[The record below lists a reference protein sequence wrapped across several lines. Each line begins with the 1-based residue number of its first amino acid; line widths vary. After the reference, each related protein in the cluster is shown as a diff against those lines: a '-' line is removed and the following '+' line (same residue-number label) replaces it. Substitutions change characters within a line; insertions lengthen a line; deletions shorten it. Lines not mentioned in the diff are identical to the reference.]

1 MQQNPSYRESLGNWF
16 PYFFNS
22 IGAFFY
28 QIPMFWYTSSYVK
41 CMGCP
46 INLPLHGKMMQ
57 NSSNR
62 ESLGNGYPLFSLSLG
77 SFFSIRFPC
86 YGILHHMWN
95 PWVSQSISHNMG
107 KYSKIHRVGRAWE
120 IGTHDFLIA
129 YLLFFYQISILW
141 YTSLALE
148 NAAKFVLGEDPVI
161 SVSKPLLI
169 MPSNFYYMDG
179 T

>member
-1 MQQNPSYRESLGNWF
+1 MQQNPSYRGSLGNWY
-16 PYFFNS
+16 PHFFNS
-22 IGAFFY
+22 IGAFFLSDSHVLVY
-28 QIPMFWYTSSYVK
+28 FIICKMH
-41 CMGCP
+41 G
-46 INLPLHGKMMQ
+46 LPHQFAIHGKMMQ
-57 NSSNR
+57 NSSSR

-141 YTSLALE
+141 YTSLHGKLMS
-148 NAAKFVLGEDPVI
+148 FSI
-161 SVSKPLLI
+161 
-169 MPSNFYYMDG
+169 NFI
-179 T
+179 

>member
-1 MQQNPSYRESLGNWF
+1 MQQNPSYRESLGNWY

-22 IGAFFY
+22 IGAFFFY

-57 NSSNR
+57 NSSSR

-95 PWVSQSISHNMG
+95 PWVSQSIFHSMG
-107 KYSKIHRVGRAWE
+107 KYSKIHRGGRAWE

-141 YTSLALE
+141 YTSLHGKLMSFSI
-148 NAAKFVLGEDPVI
+148 N
-161 SVSKPLLI
+161 LI
-169 MPSNFYYMDG
+169 
-179 T
+179 